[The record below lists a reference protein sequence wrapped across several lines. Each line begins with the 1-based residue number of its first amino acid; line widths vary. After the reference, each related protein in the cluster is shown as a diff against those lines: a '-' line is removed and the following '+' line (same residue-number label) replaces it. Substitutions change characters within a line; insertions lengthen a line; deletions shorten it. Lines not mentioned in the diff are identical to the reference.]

1 MNRTSLYS
9 VLYWCLC
16 VLALATYAHAVELEL
31 VPQLGHAG
39 KFTVLAVNADET
51 LIATGG
57 DDKRVI
63 LYDAQSGLQLRAF
76 DGHGNQITKISF
88 PDQQPL
94 LFVQDYSGVSYLWN
108 YETGKLLRKYTGRKS
123 EQSLPI
129 IASPSGRTILQMSED
144 LREIDVQDTLT
155 GKSHVIPSANAEKI
169 LAISSDQEL
178 IIQTKQGSIELR
190 SLVNGQIIRSLLRI
204 PSDNPVQIRLSDDQ
218 RFALLFSEVAF
229 AEAPAQGNVTPLPP
243 KKFAAW
249 ARFIELAT
257 GKVMQSFPEIQ
268 GERYLTEA
276 LIHHDNNL
284 ILGIEDQY
292 GDEPKYRV
300 WNLARNRQTTAVVPR
315 VAGSRMAV
323 WKQFLPEQGKLQ
335 LIFREYEAGQ
345 SREYLLDF
353 ETGRAQERIYH
364 ESSANLT
371 NHNFNTNAHSVWENG
386 QFKVRDR
393 AGKKFLTTLRPRS
406 APVEQV
412 GYVEEGKL
420 LQVSSH
426 PRQRQFW
433 NLTAG
438 KPGSLEEYLAANKS
452 LSDLPAQWWYFA
464 TRGLMTPRGLIAYP
478 IPGFEYDP
486 KVPSNTRVGA
496 AVSISPGMP
505 FAAGSDGSAVEE
517 NNGDVQLLAI
527 SPDHSRVLCQYFAD
541 IKPGQTLGEDSG
553 LRIYE
558 LVLDQQKLTAQGK
571 RVMVSDNQLFYR
583 ENKLYA
589 LSVQHDTQRKSA
601 TIRIKEAFFPQHV
614 QTYNIFGLGYHTVSR
629 DGKFL
634 IDENSTAVGA
644 GGMVR
649 VFDVMT
655 GKLQFELSATKYV
668 LNNLDNSL
676 HGQRYLFAQLAGEF
690 HPELA
695 SVEFAPC
702 QAISLNN
709 GAALGAFGGLTNWY
723 CYHERS
729 CSIKTIYP
737 VVDER
742 DRVLSFKNPQT
753 AVVSTIRGE
762 NAIEIPVNTD
772 GITDIALYQDQ
783 FAISKADG
791 TIDVYDIKAKKLL
804 CTLIIARSGGDWLVF
819 TPEGL
824 FDSSPNGTD
833 LLAYRIAGTIET
845 VPLDRF
851 QQKYWTPGLL
861 EKISRGERPLPALNI
876 TKSLPPKLRFAAG
889 LKSGMNLS
897 SNKLTV
903 EVNGQTRN
911 GYPIKSF
918 QILVDERP
926 YRGQL
931 GTHKVASP
939 DLNEQNVKFEVEFEN
954 PGEHTIKVL
963 AETEYVQGSTDELR
977 VVYLGGG
984 VADRSLPSLYILAIG
999 VAKYQVPSRSLDF
1012 AHLDAQA
1019 LPQAFEKNSTK
1030 LFEKIDSKVL
1040 CNEQATRRNVFSGLQ
1055 WLREKMTGNPK
1066 AIGIVFFAGHGEI
1079 DPRDGT
1085 LYFLPYDTE
1094 DRDFA
1099 GTAIEADT
1107 LKKQLASIP
1116 GRLMLILDSCH
1127 AGEIGAAKTRG
1138 SGDVSDQLLRDL
1150 SSEQNGLMVICS
1162 ALGNQKAQESR
1173 KYEHGVFTQALLEGI
1188 SGQGNGETG
1197 DKELKP
1203 RLVDGGV
1210 YLSELNAYLG
1220 LRVRQLTK
1228 GEQSPIHGSPAMLK
1242 DIPISKP

>member
-1 MNRTSLYS
+1 
-9 VLYWCLC
+9 
-16 VLALATYAHAVELEL
+16 
-31 VPQLGHAG
+31 
-39 KFTVLAVNADET
+39 
-51 LIATGG
+51 
-57 DDKRVI
+57 
-63 LYDAQSGLQLRAF
+63 
-76 DGHGNQITKISF
+76 
-88 PDQQPL
+88 
-94 LFVQDYSGVSYLWN
+94 
-108 YETGKLLRKYTGRKS
+108 
-123 EQSLPI
+123 
-129 IASPSGRTILQMSED
+129 
-144 LREIDVQDTLT
+144 
-155 GKSHVIPSANAEKI
+155 
-169 LAISSDQEL
+169 
-178 IIQTKQGSIELR
+178 
-190 SLVNGQIIRSLLRI
+190 
-204 PSDNPVQIRLSDDQ
+204 
-218 RFALLFSEVAF
+218 
-229 AEAPAQGNVTPLPP
+229 
-243 KKFAAW
+243 
-249 ARFIELAT
+249 
-257 GKVMQSFPEIQ
+257 
-268 GERYLTEA
+268 
-276 LIHHDNNL
+276 
-284 ILGIEDQY
+284 
-292 GDEPKYRV
+292 
-300 WNLARNRQTTAVVPR
+300 
-315 VAGSRMAV
+315 MA
-323 WKQFLPEQGKLQ
+323 
-335 LIFREYEAGQ
+335 
-345 SREYLLDF
+345 
-353 ETGRAQERIYH
+353 RIY
-364 ESSANLT
+364 
-371 NHNFNTNAHSVWENG
+371 
-386 QFKVRDR
+386 
-393 AGKKFLTTLRPRS
+393 
-406 APVEQV
+406 
-412 GYVEEGKL
+412 
-420 LQVSSH
+420 
-426 PRQRQFW
+426 
-433 NLTAG
+433 
-438 KPGSLEEYLAANKS
+438 
-452 LSDLPAQWWYFA
+452 
-464 TRGLMTPRGLIAYP
+464 
-478 IPGFEYDP
+478 
-486 KVPSNTRVGA
+486 
-496 AVSISPGMP
+496 
-505 FAAGSDGSAVEE
+505 
-517 NNGDVQLLAI
+517 DV
-527 SPDHSRVLCQYFAD
+527 F
-541 IKPGQTLGEDSG
+541 
-553 LRIYE
+553 
-558 LVLDQQKLTAQGK
+558 
-571 RVMVSDNQLFYR
+571 
-583 ENKLYA
+583 
-589 LSVQHDTQRKSA
+589 
-601 TIRIKEAFFPQHV
+601 
-614 QTYNIFGLGYHTVSR
+614 
-629 DGKFL
+629 
-634 IDENSTAVGA
+634 
-644 GGMVR
+644 
-649 VFDVMT
+649 T
-655 GKLQFELSATKYV
+655 GKLQFELSSTKYNTSY
-668 LNNLDNSL
+668 LNHSIN
-676 HGQRYLFAQLAGEF
+676 GPRYLFAQLNANF
-690 HPELA
+690 HPQLA

-753 AVVSTIRGE
+753 AVVSTVRGE

-804 CTLIIARSGGDWLVF
+804 CTLIIARTGGDWLVF

-833 LLAYRIAGTIET
+833 LLAYRISGTIET

-861 EKISRGERPLPALNI
+861 EKLSRGERPLPALNI

-903 EVNGQTRN
+903 QVSGQTRN

-918 QILVDERP
+918 QILVNDRP

-931 GTHKVASP
+931 GTQKVASP
-939 DLNEQNVKFEVEFEN
+939 DLNEQTAKFELEFDS

-963 AETEYVQGSTDELR
+963 AETEYVQGSTEELR

-984 VADRSLPSLYILAIG
+984 VADRTLPSLYILAIG

-1019 LPQAFEKNSTK
+1019 LPQAFEKNSTN

-1040 CNEQATRRNVFSGLQ
+1040 YNEHATRRNIFSGLQ

-1066 AIGIVFFAGHGEI
+1066 AVGIVFFAGHGEI

-1138 SGDVSDQLLRDL
+1138 SSDVSDQLLRDL

-1210 YLSELNAYLG
+1210 YLSELNAYIG